1 MRSTPGARTATTAS
15 SPRATTTARRSRT
28 RGTGCAAT
36 AAATACAHPDTR
48 VMSKRWESCFPHLR
62 EPLLYMR
69 LRLRWRPRRK
79 RGRVPVPPGSAPRQ
93 LRHLRAELVDRTARR
108 VDRTGRRMSA
118 ENHKRRAETNLGS
131 SRSQLGSL
139 PPTEKTLGAK
149 ILVAHAAEVKTW
161 NRRGPTAGLRQTIRP
176 QELLEKRNDRDS
188 IARTASA
195 QRRDSV
201 TYLGARRRRWTVCR
215 EAVLFWSSSMISL
228 TRKATWGR
236 CVPVTI
242 TAHVPRAHVAR
253 WDPTR
258 CTRLM
263 LSCSARRRR
272 GFLLEL
278 SRR

>member
-36 AAATACAHPDTR
+36 AAACAHPDTR

-93 LRHLRAELVDRTARR
+93 LRHLQAELVDRTARR

-139 PPTEKTLGAK
+139 P
-149 ILVAHAAEVKTW
+149 
-161 NRRGPTAGLRQTIRP
+161 Q
-176 QELLEKRNDRDS
+176 Q
-188 IARTASA
+188 
-195 QRRDSV
+195 
-201 TYLGARRRRWTVCR
+201 RRRWEPKSWSRTQLRSRLGIDAARPLGCVRRSGRRSCWKSETTATVG
-215 EAVLFWSSSMISL
+215 I
-228 TRKATWGR
+228 
-236 CVPVTI
+236 P
-242 TAHVPRAHVAR
+242 
-253 WDPTR
+253 
-258 CTRLM
+258 
-263 LSCSARRRR
+263 
-272 GFLLEL
+272 
-278 SRR
+278 